1 MATKSVW
8 SLTSEAAKYSVVS
21 HFHYLYISRKYF
33 HYLYIS
39 RKYFHYLYISRK
51 YFHYLYISRK
61 YFHYL
66 YFSSIFYVLF
76 QSRPSQPAAIVETA
90 VRSAVT

>member
-21 HFHYLYISRKYF
+21 H
-33 HYLYIS
+33 
-39 RKYFHYLYISRK
+39 
-51 YFHYLYISRK
+51 FHYLYISRK

-90 VRSAVT
+90 VRSAVSEFSYAMRFYRCDSDNTTTYTRKYEK